1 MNKKKTDRQKIDAGI
16 GSLQEENKDW
26 DIFLDTEKD
35 LPVNDDAISL
45 IGTSHPYVTFENE
58 ANARNMLWEW
68 TNKHYSF
75 DFHIPWSACVT
86 LSDLT
91 KIDPRNIQKFLT
103 NEGDLL
109 IKSKSLKNSIL
120 RDLLTVELYQI
131 EDQLSFVKHLQA
143 NTDGAIID
151 FTHDPTI
158 PLTLVKDTIKECFN
172 EIKDCYYS
180 FWEYMP
186 YESIDR
192 LEHFSNFQNLNTVSD
207 FADKKMKIF
216 YGSVHEFQKNPE
228 NNFGKTKIFVI
239 ALMDK
244 NVDKIRYVP
253 RWSNFIKKPPSQED
267 PPLPF

>member
-1 MNKKKTDRQKIDAGI
+1 MNEKKIDRKKIDAGI
-16 GSLQEENKDW
+16 GSLPEAAEIDW
-26 DIFLDTEKD
+26 DIFPDTEKD

-45 IGTSHPYVTFENE
+45 IGTSYPYVTFENE
-58 ANARNMLWEW
+58 ANARSMLIEW
-68 TNKHYSF
+68 ASKHY
-75 DFHIPWSACVT
+75 HLNYVPWSACVT

-91 KIDPRNIQKFLT
+91 KIDPRNIQKFLI
-103 NEGDLL
+103 NEGELL

-120 RDLLTVELYQI
+120 RDLLTVELDLVT
-131 EDQLSFVKHLQA
+131 DQLSFVKHLQA

-158 PLTLVKDTIKECFN
+158 PLTHVKGIIKECFN
-172 EIKDCYYS
+172 EIKDCYYN

-192 LEHFSNFQNLNTVSD
+192 LEHFSDFQNLNTVSD

-239 ALMDK
+239 ALIDK

-253 RWSNFIKKPPSQED
+253 TWSNFIKKPPTQN

>member
-1 MNKKKTDRQKIDAGI
+1 MNKKKTDRQKMNEGI
-16 GSLQEENKDW
+16 GSLPEAENIDW
-26 DIFLDTEKD
+26 DIFPDIDTG
-35 LPVNDDAISL
+35 LPVNDDAITL

-58 ANARNMLWEW
+58 ANARNMLYEW
-68 TNKHYSF
+68 ARKHYGSSGYV
-75 DFHIPWSACVT
+75 PWSACVT

-91 KIDPRNIQKFLT
+91 KIDPRNIQKFLI
-103 NEGDLL
+103 NEGELL

-120 RDLLTVELYQI
+120 RDLLTVELDLVT
-131 EDQLSFVKHLQA
+131 DQLSFVKHLKA
-143 NTDGAIID
+143 NADGAIID
-151 FTHDPTI
+151 YTHDPTI
-158 PLTLVKDTIKECFN
+158 PLTHVKDTIKECFN
-172 EIKDCYYS
+172 EIKGCYCE

-239 ALMDK
+239 ALIDK
-244 NVDKIRYVP
+244 SVDKIRYVP
-253 RWSNFIKKPPSQED
+253 TWSNFIKKPPSQD